1 MIDKDREPRFMT
13 RQVAY
18 IEEIIDELHL
28 VAHGEGPF
36 GEIAQESTG
45 TVVRHMNM

>member
-1 MIDKDREPRFMT
+1 MDKDRGSRLMA

-28 VAHGEGPF
+28 VAHGKGPF

-45 TVVRHMNM
+45 TVVKHMNK